1 MKKLLVLTLS
11 LLLVVAMLFGC
22 SAKSESMV
30 GNSAAPDRY
39 DGSLGFY
46 DGGSGG
52 DYESK
57 EEVSTDTSA
66 SIISTETVMQKL
78 VRKMW
83 INAETEDLDALLQ
96 QVDEKMASLGGYAEK
111 REVYNGSPSAA
122 RRYRRANITVRVPA
136 EQLGNFTDAVTGLS
150 NVTSCTESADDITL
164 SYIATESRIVALET
178 EQTRLLELLAKAEN
192 MSDLLKI
199 ESRLTDVRTEL
210 EKVASQLRLYDNMVS
225 YATVYLE
232 LSEVKEYTV
241 VTEPET
247 IWERIGEGF
256 MQSLKD
262 LGEFFTE
269 LFVALIVG
277 LPYLVILGVVITV
290 FVLLIRKNKKKKAAK
305 KQTPPPASNNE

>member
-22 SAKSESMV
+22 GAKSESMV

-39 DGSLGFY
+39 DGSLGYY
-46 DGGSGG
+46 DSGSGG

-57 EEVSTDTSA
+57 ENISTDTSA

-111 REVYNGSPSAA
+111 REVYNGSPSAS
-122 RRYRRANITVRVPA
+122 RRYRRAAITVRVPA
-136 EQLGNFTDAVTGLS
+136 EQLNQFTDAVTGLS

-164 SYIATESRIVALET
+164 SYIATQSRITALET

-192 MSDLLKI
+192 MNDLLQI
-199 ESRLTDVRTEL
+199 EKRLTDVRTDL
-210 EKVASQLRLYDNMVS
+210 ERVTSQLRLYDNQVN

-247 IWERIGEGF
+247 VWERIGEGF

-262 LGEFFTE
+262 LGDFFTE
-269 LFVALIVG
+269 LFVTVIVG
-277 LPYLVILGVVITV
+277 LPYLVVIALLVVALVLIL
-290 FVLLIRKNKKKKAAK
+290 RAKKKKAKKAK
-305 KQTPPPASNNE
+305 TPPTPREQ

>member
-11 LLLVVAMLFGC
+11 LLLLVAMLFGC
-22 SAKSESMV
+22 GAKSESMV

-39 DGSLGFY
+39 DGSLGYY
-46 DGGSGG
+46 DSGSGG

-57 EEVSTDTSA
+57 ENISTDTSA

-111 REVYNGSPSAA
+111 REVYNGSPSAT
-122 RRYRRANITVRVPA
+122 RRYRRATITVRVPA
-136 EQLGNFTDAVTGLS
+136 EQLNQFTDAVTGLS

-164 SYIATESRIVALET
+164 SYIATQSRITALET

-192 MSDLLKI
+192 MDTLLQI
-199 ESRLTDVRTEL
+199 EKRLTDVRTDL
-210 EKVASQLRLYDNMVS
+210 ERVTSQLRLYDNQVN

-247 IWERIGEGF
+247 VWERIGEGF

-262 LGEFFTE
+262 LGDFFTE
-269 LFVALIVG
+269 LFVAVIVG
-277 LPYLVILGVVITV
+277 LPYLVVIAVLVVALILI
-290 FVLLIRKNKKKKAAK
+290 LRARKKKAKKAK
-305 KQTPPPASNNE
+305 TPPTPREQ